1 MKINLN
7 KLRDVM
13 VCDGI
18 LVMVLIGYESDDNR
32 LRVLDKVDRMVSHP
46 SCKHLHQRLLPTMHQ
61 FSGPEL

>member
-18 LVMVLIGYESDDNR
+18 LVMVLIGYGSDDNR
-32 LRVLDKVDRMVSHP
+32 LRVLDKVDWMVSH
-46 SCKHLHQRLLPTMHQ
+46 SNCKHLHQRLLPTMHQ
-61 FSGPEL
+61 FSDPEL